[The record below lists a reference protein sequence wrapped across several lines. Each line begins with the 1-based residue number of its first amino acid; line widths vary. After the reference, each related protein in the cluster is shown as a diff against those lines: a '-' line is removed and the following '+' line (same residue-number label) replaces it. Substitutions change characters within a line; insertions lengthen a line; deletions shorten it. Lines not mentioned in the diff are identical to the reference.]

1 MTHWLINALLQG
13 TNYVA
18 IQLPPCKGA
27 LQCTSLHSRVHWSP
41 GSEIIIVPGIST
53 WPVPSRR
60 VHRCHTSNPSVH
72 PPPLNLETCLTY
84 Y

>member
-1 MTHWLINALLQG
+1 MTHLLTNAPLQG
-13 TNYVA
+13 PNCIVVH
-18 IQLPPCKGA
+18 LPPSKGA
-27 LQCTSLHSRVHWSP
+27 LQCTSQHSRVCWSP

-72 PPPLNLETCLTY
+72 PPPMNLETCLAY